1 MVCHCNCFGIAAAS
15 KVGHVDEDQG
25 GRGVDGARS
34 RARADPPHCF
44 LVPPSLQV
52 PVKRY
57 NTLVPDIFPVAPP
70 KFGPPP
76 DAAAARK
83 LGKLGEYLACNPH
96 RAPKASRRLARKAAA
111 ELKRGR
117 LGYVG
122 LAAAAYQALLARL
135 PPRDGALLGR
145 ELAAGPPAK
154 NGGPVPPSLTRP
166 HAHSVIG
173 LLLRHPA
180 QRKVVFSLSDGD
192 GDTREA
198 RAQNIAASRLGI
210 TTIGIGIRH
219 DVSFVYA
226 QCVRVDDL
234 ADLGQTMFKHIKL
247 AA

>member
-1 MVCHCNCFGIAAAS
+1 MALLPKLRV
-15 KVGHVDEDQG
+15 EG
-25 GRGVDGARS
+25 GTKDYSA
-34 RARADPPHCF
+34 
-44 LVPPSLQV
+44 L
-52 PVKRY
+52 
-57 NTLVPDIFPVAPP
+57 
-70 KFGPPP
+70 
-76 DAAAARK
+76 
-83 LGKLGEYLACNPH
+83 
-96 RAPKASRRLARKAAA
+96 RLA
-111 ELKRGR
+111 
-117 LGYVG
+117 
-122 LAAAAYQALLARL
+122 
-135 PPRDGALLGR
+135 
-145 ELAAGPPAK
+145 
-154 NGGPVPPSLTRP
+154 
-166 HAHSVIG
+166 HG